1 MCFVERGANV
11 TRVYLFHKLMST
23 DISKKKKHVTRESG
37 VMLSTMVNSLLEIM
51 QNTCANIF
59 FFRTPQSAPFTE
71 ETVLCSEK
79 GKGSR
84 FLPYLIFILV
94 PVQKKCKGSYSLE
107 IWNLVGVKIFN
118 RLVI

>member
-94 PVQKKCKGSYSLE
+94 PVQKKCKGSYSSE
-107 IWNLVGVKIFN
+107 IWNLVSVKIFN

>member
-23 DISKKKKHVTRESG
+23 DISKKKHVTRESG

-71 ETVLCSEK
+71 
-79 GKGSR
+79 G
-84 FLPYLIFILV
+84 PYFVARKERAQVFFHI
-94 PVQKKCKGSYSLE
+94 
-107 IWNLVGVKIFN
+107 
-118 RLVI
+118 

>member
-1 MCFVERGANV
+1 
-11 TRVYLFHKLMST
+11 
-23 DISKKKKHVTRESG
+23 
-37 VMLSTMVNSLLEIM
+37 MVNSLLEIM

-107 IWNLVGVKIFN
+107 IWNLVSVKIFN

>member
-79 GKGSR
+79 GKGSS

-94 PVQKKCKGSYSLE
+94 PFIKKARAA
-107 IWNLVGVKIFN
+107 IP
-118 RLVI
+118 

>member
-1 MCFVERGANV
+1 
-11 TRVYLFHKLMST
+11 
-23 DISKKKKHVTRESG
+23 
-37 VMLSTMVNSLLEIM
+37 MLSTMVNSLLEIM

-79 GKGSR
+79 GKGSG

-94 PVQKKCKGSYSLE
+94 PFKKKARAA
-107 IWNLVGVKIFN
+107 IP
-118 RLVI
+118 

>member
-23 DISKKKKHVTRESG
+23 DISKKKHVTRESG

-79 GKGSR
+79 GKGSG

-94 PVQKKCKGSYSLE
+94 PFKKGSYSLE
-107 IWNLVGVKIFN
+107 IWNLVSVKIFN

>member
-1 MCFVERGANV
+1 
-11 TRVYLFHKLMST
+11 MSLESIYFT
-23 DISKKKKHVTRESG
+23 NKCQLISRKKKHVTRESG

-79 GKGSR
+79 GKGSS
-84 FLPYLIFILV
+84 FLRYLIFILV
-94 PVQKKCKGSYSLE
+94 PFKKKARAA
-107 IWNLVGVKIFN
+107 IP
-118 RLVI
+118 

>member
-23 DISKKKKHVTRESG
+23 DISKKKHVTRESG

-79 GKGSR
+79 GKGSS

-94 PVQKKCKGSYSLE
+94 PFKKKSKGSYSLE
-107 IWNLVGVKIFN
+107 IWNLVSVKIFN